1 MVAVGDDAPEFT
13 LEGYDASV
21 GERGTWSLSQYRGCP
36 VVLVFYPADN
46 SPVCTRQ
53 LESYSREIA
62 SFSDLEAQVLA
73 LSPQDVDS
81 HESFSAQ
88 HGLAFPLLA
97 DTDKEVAKAY
107 GVLGL
112 LDLYRRCTF
121 VIDSTGSVRWLHRYV
136 GPGMGYRSVDELVGV
151 VDALT

>member
-1 MVAVGDDAPEFT
+1 MVAVGDRAPEFD

-21 GERGTWSLSQYRGCP
+21 GERGTWSLSQFRGRP

-53 LESYSREIA
+53 LESYSREIS
-62 SFSDLEAQVLA
+62 SFVDLDAQVLA
-73 LSPQDVDS
+73 LSPQDVES
-81 HESFSAQ
+81 HESFSAR
-88 HGLAFPLLA
+88 HGLTFPLLA
-97 DTDKEVAKAY
+97 DTGKEVARAY

-121 VIDSTGSVRWLHRYV
+121 VIDAEGSVRWLHRYV
-136 GPGMGYRSVDELVGV
+136 GPGMGYRSPGELVDV
-151 VDALT
+151 VTSLT